1 MKTGIADTY
10 PRLLPNP
17 HNRNTRTNL
26 TLQHDFPPYTAG
38 KIPFSCKYFFGLQLR
53 AARLAY
59 GGCTARNCGTKKI
72 TKDSRILPRA
82 LRGFTTCTVK
92 FLRGITAFSTRYRR
106 ISLRN
111 ITAFSTRH
119 RHAPCEISPHPLPD
133 IPLPLRAASD
143 TGAAD
148 RASKPYPERTS
159 RNRIVE
165 LRNTFVDFFPNPL
178 RHTYTYYRYL

>member
-1 MKTGIADTY
+1 MPDRKPRYMHNKTPFCNCGLSGWHMQAVQ
-10 PRLLPNP
+10 LPV
-17 HNRNTRTNL
+17 
-26 TLQHDFPPYTAG
+26 A
-38 KIPFSCKYFFGLQLR
+38 
-53 AARLAY
+53 
-59 GGCTARNCGTKKI
+59 GCTARNCGTKKI

-82 LRGFTTCTVK
+82 LRGFTTCTVE
-92 FLRGITAFSTRYRR
+92 FLQGITTFSTRYRC

-119 RHAPCEISPHPLPD
+119 RHAPCEVSPHLLPG
-133 IPLPLRAASD
+133 IPLPIRAASD
-143 TGAAD
+143 TGTAE
-148 RASKPYPERTS
+148 RTPKPYPERTS